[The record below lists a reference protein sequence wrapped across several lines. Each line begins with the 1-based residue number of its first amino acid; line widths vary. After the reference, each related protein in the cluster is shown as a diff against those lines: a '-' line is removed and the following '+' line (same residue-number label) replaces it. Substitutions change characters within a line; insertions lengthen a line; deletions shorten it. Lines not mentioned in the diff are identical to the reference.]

1 MDDSDTM
8 GRGIETREG
17 IFRLPRGERIAA
29 HPAGEDGRSML
40 ASPLPAADPARAAWR
55 AISRTVLTSRLVDL
69 IEETELLP
77 AGKLRHQFSARGH
90 ELVQAVLAEE
100 LRHGHDGAMGY
111 YRSRPFLLG
120 AGLTVREAFA
130 GSLGRATGRSQG
142 RDVGVV
148 LNLPARSGVTVLPTT
163 GDVGGQFTPVAG
175 WASAI
180 VHRAT
185 ALREAAWEGAIAV
198 AMAGDGAVAT
208 SGFWSALTLA
218 TTLSLPMLI
227 VIEDNGVALSTP
239 SRLQTPGGNVAA
251 NLRGFCNLRVFDGS
265 GAHPEECRQMIGEA
279 VFHVRARRGPA
290 LVRARVPRLCGHS
303 GLDARNACD
312 DGAPDPLAEL
322 RAFALRA
329 GHADEAGWTALE
341 STVTREVR
349 AALEQ
354 ALADSTPRPEAAVHH
369 VFSGARPPPA
379 SNAIRPAAGGSS
391 LTVKDAVRLTLER
404 ELSRDARLI
413 VLGEDVGAR
422 GGVHGVTAGLQE
434 RFGPARVVDTS
445 LSEEGIVGRA
455 VGMALAG
462 LRPVPEIQFRKYLD
476 QATEQLNNA
485 GTLRWRTAGAF
496 SAPLVVRIPVGYHAR
511 VSDPWHSVSGE
522 VTLARAI
529 GWRVAFPSNAEDA
542 AGLLRAALRGDDP
555 TFFLE
560 HRNLLVSSRSAGAD
574 GGPEHV
580 VDFGRARL
588 LRTGKRATVVT
599 WGDMVYRALDAASRF
614 AEGAVEV
621 LDLRTLAPWDR
632 EAVISSVKKTGRC
645 LIVHE
650 DTLTAGFGAEIAAV
664 VVQEAFVHL
673 EAPVERLATPD
684 VPIPYDKDSMSAL
697 LPSVD
702 AIVARLEAMVAW

>member
-1 MDDSDTM
+1 MDDADTM
-8 GRGIETREG
+8 GRGLET
-17 IFRLPRGERIAA
+17 
-29 HPAGEDGRSML
+29 GEDGRS
-40 ASPLPAADPARAAWR
+40 PLPGLLPSADPARAAWR
-55 AISRTVLTSRLVDL
+55 AIARTALTSRLIDI

-120 AGLTVREAFA
+120 AGLTAREAFA
-130 GSLGRATGRSQG
+130 GSLGRVTGRSQG

-148 LNLPARSGVTVLPTT
+148 LNLPERRGVTVLPTT

-185 ALREAAWEGAIAV
+185 VLREAAWEGAIAV
-198 AMAGDGAVAT
+198 AMSGDGAVAT

-227 VIEDNGVALSTP
+227 VIEDNGVAISTP
-239 SRLQTPGGNVAA
+239 SHVQTPDGNIAA
-251 NLRGFCNLRVFDGS
+251 NLRGFGNLQVFDGS
-265 GAHPEECRQMIGEA
+265 GVHPDECRQMLGEA
-279 VFHVRARRGPA
+279 VLHVRARRGPA

-303 GLDARNACD
+303 GLDARNARD
-312 DGAPDPLAEL
+312 DGAPDPITEL
-322 RAFALRA
+322 RAFVRRA
-329 GHADEAGWTALE
+329 GHADDAEWSALE
-341 STVTREVR
+341 SAVTRDVR
-349 AALEQ
+349 AALDQ
-354 ALADSTPRPEAAVHH
+354 ALADAAPRPEAAMHH
-369 VFSGARPPPA
+369 VFSSPRPRRAALAPPSPA
-379 SNAIRPAAGGSS
+379 SGSP
-391 LTVKDAVRLTLER
+391 LTVKDAVRLTLKR
-404 ELSRDARLI
+404 ELSRDPRLI
-413 VLGEDVGAR
+413 VLGQDVGAQ
-422 GGVHGVTAGLQE
+422 GGVHGMTAGLQE
-434 RFGPARVVDTS
+434 QFGPARVVDTS

-476 QATEQLNNA
+476 QATEQLHNA

-496 SAPLVVRIPVGYHAR
+496 SAPMVVRVPVGYHAR

-522 VTLARAI
+522 ATLARAI

-574 GGPEHV
+574 RGLDHV
-580 VDFGRARL
+580 VEFGRARVV
-588 LRTGKRATVVT
+588 RAGTRATVVT
-599 WGDMVYRALDAASRF
+599 WGDMLYRVLDAASRF
-614 AEGAVEV
+614 EEGAVEII
-621 LDLRTLAPWDR
+621 DLRTLAPWDR
-632 EAVISSVKKTGRC
+632 EAVLTSVKKTGRC

-650 DTLTAGFGAEIAAV
+650 DTLTAGFGAEIAALV
-664 VVQEAFVHL
+664 AHEAFVHL
-673 EAPVERLATPD
+673 EAPVERIATPD
-684 VPIPYDKDSMSAL
+684 VPIPYDKGSMNAV

-702 AIVARLEAMVAW
+702 AIAARLQAMVAW